1 MGFGGHYQGCLQN
14 WAWTDSFC
22 RHHFDDEFSVKG
34 GHFAP
39 FEALESEGV
48 GASQILETVDDPE
61 EEGPKEGH
69 LDEEQFAPDPFH

>member
-1 MGFGGHYQGCLQN
+1 M
-14 WAWTDSFC
+14 
-22 RHHFDDEFSVKG
+22 R

-39 FEALESEGV
+39 FEAQESEGV

-69 LDEEQFAPDPFH
+69 LDEERFAPDPFH